1 MEIINKKA
9 RDILYNAFLDNIIDA
24 KEKDVSGMFEIA
36 SLVGLAQEIRDS
48 EANGRVIVDLINDSS
63 IDLYTVKEGDEL
75 HIHTLD
81 LSAKMSPHNNVAT
94 HIQKNN
100 GSPINYLLKPPRNVG
115 ISNDAKP

>member
-1 MEIINKKA
+1 MGHKLAISGL
-9 RDILYNAFLDNIIDA
+9 RILC
-24 KEKDVSGMFEIA
+24 KSRGGEK
-36 SLVGLAQEIRDS
+36 S
-48 EANGRVIVDLINDSS
+48 EQ
-63 IDLYTVKEGDEL
+63 YGDEL